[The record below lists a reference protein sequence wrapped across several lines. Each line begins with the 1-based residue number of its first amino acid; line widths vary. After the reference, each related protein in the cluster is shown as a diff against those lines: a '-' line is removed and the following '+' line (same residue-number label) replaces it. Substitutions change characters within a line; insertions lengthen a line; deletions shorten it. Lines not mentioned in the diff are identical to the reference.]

1 MTNGAAD
8 AIFIDTNVLVYANAL
23 RAPLH
28 QIAYQRVNE
37 LVRSTVNVWISR
49 QIMREY
55 LATLS
60 RIQTFGPPHS
70 PADLAA
76 DIRFFRGAFLIAEDD
91 WRVTER
97 LLLLMQQV
105 PVGGKQ
111 IHDANIVATM
121 LVYGVQRLLTNNVA
135 DFNRY
140 SGLITIVPLQ

>member
-1 MTNGAAD
+1 MTNGAAN

-23 RAPLH
+23 NAPLH
-28 QIAYQRVNE
+28 QLAYQRVQE
-37 LVRSTVNVWISR
+37 LVRSTLNVWISR

-60 RIQTFGPPHS
+60 RIQTFGPPH
-70 PADLAA
+70 PPHVLAG
-76 DIRFFRGAFLIAEDD
+76 DVRFFEGAFHIAEDNR
-91 WRVTER
+91 RVTDR
-97 LLLLMQQV
+97 LILLMQQV

-121 LVYGVQRLLTNNVA
+121 QAYGIDNLLTNNVD

-140 SGLITIVPLQ
+140 SSLITIVPLQ